1 MECFKHIHRQKNQ
14 RWGDKSRALANP
26 FYSWHVTCFTDD
38 GQKTICFLNDATGL
52 FITLPNVTRL
62 SCYNLQT
69 LFEKQLASQLAEMG
83 IRQRRV
89 DHYLQQGGQWQIN
102 EAISHEQVIRLTRNV
117 DAMKKMQGELSPELA
132 MQVIRQSVS
141 YDADKTRNY
150 FKKLPAWQEPKKHDN
165 IIPIDPIQLYN
176 IFRQIC
182 YISKYREKTLASA
195 G

>member
-1 MECFKHIHRQKNQ
+1 
-14 RWGDKSRALANP
+14 
-26 FYSWHVTCFTDD
+26 
-38 GQKTICFLNDATGL
+38 
-52 FITLPNVTRL
+52 
-62 SCYNLQT
+62 
-69 LFEKQLASQLAEMG
+69 MG